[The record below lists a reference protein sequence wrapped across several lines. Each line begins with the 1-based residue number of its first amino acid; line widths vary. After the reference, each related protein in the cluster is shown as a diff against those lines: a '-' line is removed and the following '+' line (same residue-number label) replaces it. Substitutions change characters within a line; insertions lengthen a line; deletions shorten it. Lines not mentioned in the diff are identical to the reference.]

1 MFILVWLSNST
12 LFFSVFTDP
21 ATLPTFEQ
29 DMRASRVIRA
39 NYSLLLQH
47 LDANKL
53 LPKLMDR
60 SVISDATK
68 IEVESYQYSWC
79 QNAVIIDALL
89 YTAHQL
95 KGLLTIFDTLQ
106 ATIGKEHI
114 AQHVLRGTIQ
124 CSVNFR
130 LLSMKITK

>member
-1 MFILVWLSNST
+1 
-12 LFFSVFTDP
+12 
-21 ATLPTFEQ
+21 
-29 DMRASRVIRA
+29 MRASRVIRA
-39 NYSLLLQH
+39 NYRLLLQH

-60 SVISDATK
+60 SIVSDATK

-89 YTAHQL
+89 YTAHQS

-114 AQHVLRGTIQ
+114 ARHVRRGT
-124 CSVNFR
+124 V
-130 LLSMKITK
+130 